1 MKSLTEPFLSKLSA
15 ILRVPNVMANSTLL
29 AVIVGVLLSV
39 TALFVVYLIVCVVR
53 ERLEDLKLK
62 RRQQQCRRS
71 YASNW
76 RMEGLPILG
85 SGNVQLKVLEQEQ
98 EAMRPSNITPFILH
112 PEDEQDTQ
120 LPKRVAA

>member
-1 MKSLTEPFLSKLSA
+1 
-15 ILRVPNVMANSTLL
+15 MANSTLL